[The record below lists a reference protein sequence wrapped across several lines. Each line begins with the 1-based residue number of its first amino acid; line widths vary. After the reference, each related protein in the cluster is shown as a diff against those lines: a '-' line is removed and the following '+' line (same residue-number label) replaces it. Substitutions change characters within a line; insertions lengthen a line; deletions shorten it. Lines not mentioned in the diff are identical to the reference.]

1 MIQPSEATS
10 HARDAIAYTT
20 TLIGLDAASVQIE
33 VSVSRGSTRFTIAMV
48 DEAVERETRVRVTS
62 ALAGLGVNLLD
73 RNVLVQFAGP
83 TLSHHGSTDVG
94 IALAILAALGAV
106 RPASLQDVVVL
117 GELSLSGDV
126 RPIRG
131 ALAHVLGARALG
143 YERAIVPASNGN
155 EAGAAAGVTVHL
167 ATSLRAV
174 VAHLNGE
181 AKLAV
186 ATAGDPANESV
197 APSRFDFADVHGLG
211 QACRVLEIAA
221 AGNHNVLLVGPVGS
235 GKTMLARR
243 LTSILPPLT
252 EEEATTVTMIHSVA
266 GLLPADARIV
276 RSRPFR
282 APHHAISEAGLIGG
296 GKPMRPGEL
305 SLAHHGVLYLDELP
319 EFRRSTLDTLPAI
332 LERGDVILRRSG
344 GLQGKFPAQPLI
356 VASAESCPSG
366 SHRQVV
372 ACDCPTERLR
382 AYRTRLAALTLRTF
396 DVRASLSGI
405 GFDGP
410 AAESSAV
417 VRQRVTSARAIRAER
432 ASGRFN
438 TVSASLDA
446 PSAKLVADAAAQLKL
461 SGAEYSRVLRVARTI
476 ADLDGSVP
484 ITSAHMDEA
493 LSTSIVSTFAQGV
506 Q

>member
-1 MIQPSEATS
+1 MIQPSEATTL
-10 HARDAIAYTT
+10 APDAVAHTT
-20 TLIGLDAASVQIE
+20 TLIGLDAVSVQIE
-33 VSVSRGSTRFTIAMV
+33 VNVSRGPTRFTIAMT
-48 DEAVERETRVRVTS
+48 DEAVERETRIRVS
-62 ALAGLGVNLLD
+62 AALARLGISLLD
-73 RNVLVQFAGP
+73 RDVSVRFAGP
-83 TLSHHGSTDVG
+83 TQSHAGSTDLGVAVAVLG
-94 IALAILAALGAV
+94 ALGAI
-106 RPASLQDVVVL
+106 RPASLQNIIIL

-131 ALAHVLGARALG
+131 ALAHVLGARTLG

-155 EAGAAAGVTVHL
+155 EAGAAAGMTVHL
-167 ATSLRAV
+167 ATNLGAV
-174 VAHLNGE
+174 AAHLNGE
-181 AKLAV
+181 TKLSLA
-186 ATAGDPANESV
+186 AAGDPADES
-197 APSRFDFADVHGLG
+197 ARPPRFDLSDVRGLG
-211 QACRVLEIAA
+211 PACRALEIAA
-221 AGNHNVLLVGPVGS
+221 AGNHNLLLIGPVGS

-243 LTSILPPLT
+243 LTTILPPLT
-252 EEEATTVTMIHSVA
+252 EEEAITITMIHSVA

-276 RSRPFR
+276 HSRPFR
-282 APHHAISEAGLIGG
+282 APHHTVSETGLIGG

-332 LERGDVILRRSG
+332 LERGDVVLRRSG

-356 VASAESCPSG
+356 VASAEPCPSG
-366 SHRQVV
+366 NHRQV
-372 ACDCPTERLR
+372 ASCDCTRERLM
-382 AYRTRLAALTLRTF
+382 AHRTRLAALTLRTF
-396 DVRASLSGI
+396 DLRISLDGI
-405 GFDGP
+405 GADGP
-410 AAESSAV
+410 VAESSAV
-417 VRQRVTSARAIRAER
+417 VRERVTTARAARTER

-461 SGAEYSRVLRVARTI
+461 SGAEYSRALRVARTI

-493 LSTSIVSTFAQGV
+493 LSMSISTFAQGV